1 MKHLTSFS
9 FLIFLLGLILSPTF
23 EVNAAAPG
31 SETGGIQQAE
41 PTDQDR
47 EYCASMIRFGKEAF
61 QRGRYL
67 DAKQFFRQA
76 IEADRTNSKAWL
88 YYDRTVIFAL
98 AEKVEQGSSLWLPE
112 DPFLLQKTLPLS
124 KQNRQ
129 RFLWCLLQKM
139 KKRRRKRKK
148 KAADAGL

>member
-9 FLIFLLGLILSPTF
+9 FLIFLFGLILSPTL

-76 IEADRTNSKAWL
+76 IEADRSNSKAWL

-98 AEKVEQGSSLWLPE
+98 AEKVEQGSSLLAPGRSLSSSSE
-112 DPFLLQKTLPLS
+112 NTSPVQTKQAALPLMPLAES
-124 KQNRQ
+124 EEEEEEEEEEG
-129 RFLWCLLQKM
+129 C
-139 KKRRRKRKK
+139 
-148 KAADAGL
+148 

>member
-9 FLIFLLGLILSPTF
+9 FLIFIFGLILSPTL
-23 EVNAAAPG
+23 EVNEAAPG

-61 QRGRYL
+61 QRGRCL
-67 DAKQFFRQA
+67 DANQFFRQA

-98 AEKVEQGSSLWLPE
+98 AEKVEQGSSLLAPGRSLSSSE
-112 DPFLLQKTLPLS
+112 TSSNPNFLS
-124 KQNRQ
+124 KSRNSNSSMISNCILSL
-129 RFLWCLLQKM
+129 FPGSITKNFS
-139 KKRRRKRKK
+139 
-148 KAADAGL
+148 

>member
-1 MKHLTSFS
+1 MKHLTSFT
-9 FLIFLLGLILSPTF
+9 FLIFIFGLILRPTL

-31 SETGGIQQAE
+31 SETVGIQQAE

-47 EYCASMIRFGKEAF
+47 KYYASMIRFGKEAF

-67 DAKQFFRQA
+67 VAKQFFRQA

-98 AEKVEQGSSLWLPE
+98 EETVEQGSSLLAPGRSLSSSE
-112 DPFLLQKTLPLS
+112 NTSPVQTEQAALPLEPLIES
-124 KQNRQ
+124 EGEDKEEKEEG
-129 RFLWCLLQKM
+129 C
-139 KKRRRKRKK
+139 
-148 KAADAGL
+148 

>member
-9 FLIFLLGLILSPTF
+9 FLIFLFGLILSPTL
-23 EVNAAAPG
+23 EINAAAPG

-98 AEKVEQGSSLWLPE
+98 AEKVEEGSSLLAPGRSLSSSSE
-112 DPFLLQKTLPLS
+112 NTSPVQTKQAALPLMPLAES
-124 KQNRQ
+124 EEEEEEEEEG
-129 RFLWCLLQKM
+129 C
-139 KKRRRKRKK
+139 
-148 KAADAGL
+148 

>member
-1 MKHLTSFS
+1 MNHLTSFS
-9 FLIFLLGLILSPTF
+9 FLIFIFELILSPTL

-41 PTDQDR
+41 LTAQDR

-61 QRGRYL
+61 QRGCYL

-88 YYDRTVIFAL
+88 YYDRIVIFAL
-98 AEKVEQGSSLWLPE
+98 AEKLEQSST
-112 DPFLLQKTLPLS
+112 LLAPGRSLSSSENTSPVQTEQAALPLVPLAES
-124 KQNRQ
+124 EEEEEEEEEEG
-129 RFLWCLLQKM
+129 C
-139 KKRRRKRKK
+139 
-148 KAADAGL
+148 

>member
-9 FLIFLLGLILSPTF
+9 FLIFIFGLILSPTL

-67 DAKQFFRQA
+67 DAKQFFHQA

-98 AEKVEQGSSLWLPE
+98 AEKVE
-112 DPFLLQKTLPLS
+112 
-124 KQNRQ
+124 
-129 RFLWCLLQKM
+129 
-139 KKRRRKRKK
+139 
-148 KAADAGL
+148 

>member
-1 MKHLTSFS
+1 MMKHLTSFS
-9 FLIFLLGLILSPTF
+9 FLIFLFGLILSPTF

-98 AEKVEQGSSLWLPE
+98 AEKVEQGSSLLAPGRSLSSSSE
-112 DPFLLQKTLPLS
+112 NTSLVQTEQAALPLVPLAES
-124 KQNRQ
+124 EEEEEEEEEEG
-129 RFLWCLLQKM
+129 C
-139 KKRRRKRKK
+139 
-148 KAADAGL
+148 

>member
-9 FLIFLLGLILSPTF
+9 FFIFIFGLILSPTL
-23 EVNAAAPG
+23 EVNPASPG

-41 PTDQDR
+41 PTAQDR
-47 EYCASMIRFGKEAF
+47 EYCAIMIRFGKEAF

-76 IEADRTNSKAWL
+76 IEADRTNSKVWL

-98 AEKVEQGSSLWLPE
+98 AEKVEQGSSLLAPGRSLSSSE
-112 DPFLLQKTLPLS
+112 NTSPVQTEQAALPLVPLAES
-124 KQNRQ
+124 EEEEDEEEEEG
-129 RFLWCLLQKM
+129 C
-139 KKRRRKRKK
+139 
-148 KAADAGL
+148 

>member
-31 SETGGIQQAE
+31 SETGGIQLAE

-61 QRGRYL
+61 QRGRYQTVFPPG
-67 DAKQFFRQA
+67 DRSRPDQFQ
-76 IEADRTNSKAWL
+76 SL
-88 YYDRTVIFAL
+88 AL
-98 AEKVEQGSSLWLPE
+98 L
-112 DPFLLQKTLPLS
+112 
-124 KQNRQ
+124 
-129 RFLWCLLQKM
+129 
-139 KKRRRKRKK
+139 
-148 KAADAGL
+148 

>member
-1 MKHLTSFS
+1 MQPRPDLKPEAFNKRNP
-9 FLIFLLGLILSPTF
+9 LIRT
-23 EVNAAAPG
+23 A
-31 SETGGIQQAE
+31 
-41 PTDQDR
+41 

-98 AEKVEQGSSLWLPE
+98 AEKVEQRSTLLAPGRSLSS
-112 DPFLLQKTLPLS
+112 
-124 KQNRQ
+124 
-129 RFLWCLLQKM
+129 
-139 KKRRRKRKK
+139 
-148 KAADAGL
+148 

>member
-9 FLIFLLGLILSPTF
+9 FLIFIFGLILSPTL

-31 SETGGIQQAE
+31 SETGGIQLAE
-41 PTDQDR
+41 PTNQDR

-88 YYDRTVIFAL
+88 FYDRTVIFAL
-98 AEKVEQGSSLWLPE
+98 AENVKQGYWKI
-112 DPFLLQKTLPLS
+112 PF
-124 KQNRQ
+124 
-129 RFLWCLLQKM
+129 FF
-139 KKRRRKRKK
+139 RKHSPCPDRTGSASFGASCRK
-148 KAADAGL
+148 